1 MANYHAIAVTSEA
14 ILGLLRAACPRP
26 EFQNVSFDLYQPA
39 DIIRRDMTKETVSL
53 YLYRVAVNTGRRNM
67 PPRQTPGGL
76 RLRPSLP
83 LDLYYALTV
92 WSVDDTRHQA
102 LLGWCMRALE
112 DNAILPSG
120 LLNHYGPDGR
130 TFRDEETV
138 EIITEPLNLADI
150 LNLWEGF
157 KPNVQL
163 SVAYVARQVTID
175 SELGLTEALPV
186 QTRSFRLGQVITG
199 TDR

>member
-1 MANYHAIAVTSEA
+1 MANYHAIAVTGEA
-14 ILGLLRAACPRP
+14 IVGMLNAGCPRP
-26 EFQNVSFDLYQPA
+26 EFQNVAFELYQTT
-39 DIIRRDMTKETVSL
+39 DIIKRDMTREAVSL

-67 PPRQTPGGL
+67 PPRQTPDGR

-92 WSVDDTRHQA
+92 WVSDASRQQA

-120 LLNHYGPDGR
+120 LLNYYGPDGH
-130 TFRDEETV
+130 TFRDEEAV
-138 EIITEPLNLADI
+138 EIVTEPLNLADI

-175 SELGLTEALPV
+175 SERGLTEALPV
-186 QTRSFRLGQVITG
+186 QTRSFDLVKGVTG
-199 TDR
+199 ASR